1 MQQCARA
8 VETKKFVVF
17 PGRCLGQQKSA
28 LVESAGNAK
37 MLENFSAPG
46 DDGWFRRCSSFHG
59 KTGGSKS
66 YGRRRPGVVLGL
78 MGWAIRRRGPICFS
92 LILPD
97 DWVLF
102 CVVKL

>member
-46 DDGWFRRCSSFHG
+46 DDGWF
-59 KTGGSKS
+59 
-66 YGRRRPGVVLGL
+66 
-78 MGWAIRRRGPICFS
+78 
-92 LILPD
+92 
-97 DWVLF
+97 
-102 CVVKL
+102 

>member
-1 MQQCARA
+1 MQQCAGA

-46 DDGWFRRCSSFHG
+46 DNGWFQRCSSFHG
-59 KTGGSKS
+59 KTGGSAEAN
-66 YGRRRPGVVLGL
+66 P
-78 MGWAIRRRGPICFS
+78 MDA
-92 LILPD
+92 D
-97 DWVLF
+97 DREWCLA
-102 CVVKL
+102 